1 MQEVLKVF
9 RFGNQK
15 AFEIG
20 KVNIGGEPGDNPT
33 VLIGSIFYGKHKI
46 VEDEKKGIF
55 DKEKAE
61 KLIKEQ
67 EELSDKTGNP
77 GLVDVVGMSEEAI
90 RGYMEFVADV
100 TDKPFLVDSAIADIK
115 IAAVEYAKEVGLEKR
130 IIYNSISPESKDKE
144 IEALKNSNIEAA
156 VVLAYTFNVTSSK
169 ARIDALEKVLPKL
182 EEAGITK
189 PLIDTFV
196 MDVPSLPAAAKAA
209 MEIKKKYGF
218 PCGSGAHNAIASWK
232 GFKNML
238 GKEAEKP
245 AVLMANTLQI
255 VLGSD
260 FVLYGPIEDSKLVFP
275 AVFTIDTAYRYFAR
289 TKDLIEI

>member
-1 MQEVLKVF
+1 MF

-15 AFEIG
+15 VFEIG
-20 KVNIGGEPGDNPT
+20 GVKIGGEPGENPT

-55 DKEKAE
+55 NREAAE
-61 KLIKEQ
+61 KLIKEI

-90 RGYMEFVADV
+90 KKYMEFVADV
-100 TDKPFLVDSAIADIK
+100 TDKPFLVDSAMADIK

-144 IEALKNSNIEAA
+144 IEALENSNIEAA
-156 VVLAYTFNVTSSK
+156 VVLTYTFNVISSK
-169 ARIDALEKVLPKL
+169 ARLEALEKILPKL
-182 EEAGITK
+182 EKAGITK
-189 PLIDTFV
+189 PIVDTFV
-196 MDVPSLPAAAKAA
+196 MDVPSLPASAKAA

-218 PCGSGAHNAIASWK
+218 PCGSGAHNAIASWR
-232 GFKNML
+232 GFRNMF
-238 GKEAEKP
+238 GKEAEKS
-245 AVLMANTLQI
+245 AVLIANTMQL

-260 FVLYGPIEDSKLVFP
+260 FVLYGPVEDAKHVFP
-275 AVFTIDTAYRYFAR
+275 AVFTLDTAYRYFAR
-289 TKDLIEI
+289 TKDFIEV

>member
-1 MQEVLKVF
+1 VF

>member
-1 MQEVLKVF
+1 MF